1 MTKPSA
7 PVALRRLS
15 EDDPVSE
22 PIRRLSLDMLE
33 SVHRKFLLACI
44 AADKVMADEIRA
56 FIERRTPELNKEA
69 AARFAAVA
77 DAEGVDFGEFFE
89 KVLDAYERA
98 KER

>member
-7 PVALRRLS
+7 TVALRRLS

-22 PIRRLSLDMLE
+22 PIKRLSLDMLE
-33 SVHRKFLLACI
+33 SVHRRFQLACV
-44 AADKVMADEIRA
+44 AADKVMADEIVA
-56 FIERRTPELNKEA
+56 FIERRTAELNKEA
-69 AARFAAVA
+69 AARFATLA

>member
-7 PVALRRLS
+7 AVALRRLS

-22 PIRRLSLDMLE
+22 PIKRLSIDMLE
-33 SVHRKFLLACI
+33 SVHRRFLLACV
-44 AADKVMADEIRA
+44 AADKVMTDEVLA
-56 FIERRTPELNKEA
+56 FIERRTAELNQEA
-69 AARFAAVA
+69 AARFAAAA

>member
-15 EDDPVSE
+15 EDGSVSE
-22 PIRRLSLDMLE
+22 LKHLSLDVPE
-33 SVHRKFLLACI
+33 SIHRRFMLACV
-44 AADKVMADEIRA
+44 AADKVMADEILV
-56 FIERRTPELNKEA
+56 FIERRTAELNKEA
-69 AARFAAVA
+69 AVRFAAQT
-77 DAEGVDFGEFFE
+77 EGEGFGEFFE